1 MTRFLT
7 QLNNSHLIT
16 LPQKE
21 KKPNKTKPKKQQQ
34 CTVFFKEK
42 TKSITRRDQKQF

>member
-21 KKPNKTKPKKQQQ
+21 KNKTKQN
-34 CTVFFKEK
+34 K
-42 TKSITRRDQKQF
+42 TNTQAKRLD